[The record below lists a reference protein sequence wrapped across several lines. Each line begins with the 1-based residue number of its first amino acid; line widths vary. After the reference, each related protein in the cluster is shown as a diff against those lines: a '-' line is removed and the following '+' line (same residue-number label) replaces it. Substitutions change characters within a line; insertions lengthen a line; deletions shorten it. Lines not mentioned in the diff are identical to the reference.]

1 MRTDMLRSRD
11 LDRVCYICI
20 KFVHSMRRASVTFE
34 VRDRAVSIQ
43 KEPKNRE
50 NRREGDLRR
59 ERRKAMHGSFSWEK
73 FAVMDF

>member
-1 MRTDMLRSRD
+1 
-11 LDRVCYICI
+11 
-20 KFVHSMRRASVTFE
+20 MRRASVTFE